1 MWTAP
6 GLQEMSSVGSKRL
19 RSYVRSVD
27 AVAHDRCQDGVRDAS
42 SKQVG
47 DAAAPL
53 DPAECLA
60 PGDRSITPS
69 VLLEQASASARD
81 DDRRA
86 PNWLCNCG
94 AGGRARSQRAA
105 RRGAPIER
113 SAAPLAGPA
122 GSGRVVAF
130 AADHQLPG
138 DQRSVVGEGAGG
150 ELGRVSADPG
160 ESPGR
165 GYG

>member
-69 VLLEQASASARD
+69 VILEQASGSARD
-81 DDRRA
+81 EDSRG
-86 PNWLCNCG
+86 PQWICNCG
-94 AGGRARSQRAA
+94 NGGRV
-105 RRGAPIER
+105 RRQPVHGDSAPAEQI
-113 SAAPLAGPA
+113 
-122 GSGRVVAF
+122 
-130 AADHQLPG
+130 
-138 DQRSVVGEGAGG
+138 
-150 ELGRVSADPG
+150 
-160 ESPGR
+160 
-165 GYG
+165 

>member
-27 AVAHDRCQDGVRDAS
+27 AVAHDRCQDGARDAS

-47 DAAAPL
+47 DAGAPL

-60 PGDRSITPS
+60 SWDRSITPS
-69 VLLEQASASARD
+69 VLLEQASASARG

-86 PNWLCNCG
+86 PNWLCLQGGVNC
-94 AGGRARSQRAA
+94 AACRRARNARASLRAA
-105 RRGAPIER
+105 PVVR
-113 SAAPLAGPA
+113 SAAPLARLDCCR
-122 GSGRVVAF
+122 RVV
-130 AADHQLPG
+130 DRKSTRLNSS
-138 DQRSVVGEGAGG
+138 D
-150 ELGRVSADPG
+150 LGISYAVFWLAQKK
-160 ESPGR
+160 
-165 GYG
+165 